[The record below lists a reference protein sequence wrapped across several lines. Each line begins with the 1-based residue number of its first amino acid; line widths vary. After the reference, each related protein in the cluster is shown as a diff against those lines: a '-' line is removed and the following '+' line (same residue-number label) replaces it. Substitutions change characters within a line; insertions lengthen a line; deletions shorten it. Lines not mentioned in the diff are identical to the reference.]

1 MGTTKKQ
8 LTTWEAACII
18 TGYGIGAGV
27 LSMPYMA
34 ARNGLILS
42 TLILI
47 LSLLA
52 SYVLHLM
59 IAEIALKEGNG
70 GQIISCLNRFLFRGK
85 TKQVLTVIFF
95 VLMAVILVTNLAA
108 YISGAEEI
116 IVGLLPIPSIAAK
129 LLFYVVAASV
139 VLFGLKA
146 VGVSEKIAVTV
157 IFALI
162 AALAAASLLNVR
174 NPLSLSA
181 GSLNDALA
189 YYGLA
194 MFAMSAFFSV
204 PQAVEGLDGDTKKI
218 RKAVFLGLLNNFI
231 LIIVIS
237 VCSLLSST
245 EITELAMVGWSAGI
259 GLWAQ
264 VIGGLF
270 TVLAMLTTYWS
281 LSLALG
287 GIVDDML
294 HTGTKISW
302 LLATLPS
309 LILVLFNMAGFL
321 DLMRTAGGL
330 IAIIIAVMVV
340 PAYHNARRDV
350 PENNLLR
357 RSGLP
362 LEIMIVIAY
371 ILMAVG
377 SVVPV

>member
-1 MGTTKKQ
+1 
-8 LTTWEAACII
+8 
-18 TGYGIGAGV
+18 
-27 LSMPYMA
+27 
-34 ARNGLILS
+34 
-42 TLILI
+42 
-47 LSLLA
+47 
-52 SYVLHLM
+52 M

-162 AALAAASLLNVR
+162 AALAAASLLNIR

-204 PQAVEGLDGDTKKI
+204 PQAVEGLSGDTKKN
-218 RKAVFLGLLNNFI
+218 RK
-231 LIIVIS
+231 
-237 VCSLLSST
+237 
-245 EITELAMVGWSAGI
+245 
-259 GLWAQ
+259 
-264 VIGGLF
+264 
-270 TVLAMLTTYWS
+270 
-281 LSLALG
+281 
-287 GIVDDML
+287 
-294 HTGTKISW
+294 
-302 LLATLPS
+302 
-309 LILVLFNMAGFL
+309 AGFL

>member
-162 AALAAASLLNVR
+162 TALAAASLLNIR
-174 NPLSLSA
+174 NSLSLSA

-264 VIGGLF
+264 LIGGLF

>member
-1 MGTTKKQ
+1 MSTNKKQ

-34 ARNGLILS
+34 ARNGIIVS
-42 TLILI
+42 TVILI
-47 LSLLA
+47 LALLS
-52 SYVLHLM
+52 SYILHLM
-59 IAEIALKEGNG
+59 IAEIAFKEGNG

-85 TKQVLTVIFF
+85 WKKPLSVIFF
-95 VLMAVILVTNLAA
+95 SLMAVILVTNLAA
-108 YISGAEEI
+108 YISGAEEV
-116 IVGLLPIPSIAAK
+116 IVGLLPIPPIAAI
-129 LLFYVVAASV
+129 LLFYAVAASV

-146 VGVSEKIAVTV
+146 VGISEKIAVTV

-162 AALAAASLLNVR
+162 GVLAVASFIKAR
-174 NPLSLSA
+174 NPLSLSV
-181 GSLNDALA
+181 GTVNDALA

-204 PQAVEGLDGDTKKI
+204 PQAVEGLDGDKKKI
-218 RKAVFLGLLNNFI
+218 HKAVFIGLFNTFLLI
-231 LIIVIS
+231 LVIS
-237 VCSLLSST
+237 VCSLISST
-245 EITELAMVGWSAGI
+245 EVTELAMVGWSQGI

-264 VIGGLF
+264 VIGSLF
-270 TVLAMLTTYWS
+270 TILAMLTTYWS

-287 GIVDDML
+287 GIVNDML

-309 LILVLFNMAGFL
+309 LIVVLFNLAGFME
-321 DLMRTAGGL
+321 LMRTAGGL
-330 IAIIIAVMVV
+330 IAILIAVMVV
-340 PAYHNARRDV
+340 PAYHNARKES
-350 PENNLLR
+350 PEHNLIK

-362 LEIMIVIAY
+362 LELLIVFAY

>member
-1 MGTTKKQ
+1 MQTKDKQ

-34 ARNGLILS
+34 ARNGILVS

-47 LSLLA
+47 AALLA

-59 IAEIALKEGNG
+59 IAEIAVKEESG
-70 GQIISCLNRFLFRGK
+70 GQIITCLNRFLFRGK
-85 TKQVLTVIFF
+85 WKTILTVIFF

-116 IVGLLPIPSIAAK
+116 IVGLLPIPSFAAK
-129 LLFYVVAASV
+129 LLFYIVAALV

-146 VGVSEKIAVTV
+146 VGISEKIAVAV
-157 IFALI
+157 IFGLI
-162 AALAAASLLNVR
+162 GVLAIASVLNIHHG
-174 NPLSLSA
+174 LSITP
-181 GSLNDALA
+181 GTVNDALA
-189 YYGLA
+189 YFGMA
-194 MFAMSAFFSV
+194 MFSMSAFFSV
-204 PQAVEGLDGDTKKI
+204 PQAVEGLGGDKQKI
-218 RKAVFLGLLNNFI
+218 KKAVFLGLFNTFMLI
-231 LIIVIS
+231 LVIS
-237 VCSLLSST
+237 VCSLISS
-245 EITELAMVGWSAGI
+245 EEVTELAMVGWSAGI

-264 VIGGLF
+264 IIGSLF
-270 TVLAMLTTYWS
+270 TILAMLTTYWS

-287 GIVDDML
+287 GIIEDML
-294 HTGTKISW
+294 HINSKLCW

-309 LILVLFNMAGFL
+309 LIVVMFQIGGFM

-330 IAIIIAVMVV
+330 IAILIAIMVV
-340 PAYHNARRDV
+340 PAYHNARKEIPDG
-350 PENNLLR
+350 NLIR
-357 RSGLP
+357 KSGLA
-362 LEIMIVIAY
+362 LEIVICIAY